1 MTEIR
6 KYCVFFLY
14 SFLENI
20 KNMYLKR
27 KKGKILKNVPLIFS
41 NNKWTLIGVRHPL
54 EDCYIYLTN
63 MKKQREK
70 NSVYTKSH
78 VE

>member
-1 MTEIR
+1 MTDIR

-20 KNMYLKR
+20 KNMYLKH

-41 NNKWTLIGVRHPL
+41 NNK
-54 EDCYIYLTN
+54 
-63 MKKQREK
+63 
-70 NSVYTKSH
+70 
-78 VE
+78 